1 MYRKENNL
9 KECKRLFMAEKE
21 QRKRPL
27 SLKDSTE
34 GISCPLFYTVIGC
47 FLVLL
52 HRLSVSPIQFAAVV
66 LSLLLECERRKKK
79 DPGRRPL
86 VNWRPVS
93 VSWHVYIYV
102 CMQQTVFYNR
112 KRNQTSECAS
122 RKSPCYLLHCRSYN
136 NTINIIMIIMCSCC
150 VNWLMIQSVQ
160 TNVCWF

>member
-21 QRKRPL
+21 QRKLPL
-27 SLKDSTE
+27 YLKDFTE
-34 GISCPLFYTVIGC
+34 GIACPPFYTVIGC

-86 VNWRPVS
+86 VNWHPVS

-102 CMQQTVFYNR
+102 CMQQIV
-112 KRNQTSECAS
+112 SSAS

-136 NTINIIMIIMCSCC
+136 NTIKIMIIMCSCC

>member
-21 QRKRPL
+21 QRKLPL

-34 GISCPLFYTVIGC
+34 GIAWPLFYTVIGC

-52 HRLSVSPIQFAAVV
+52 HRLSVSPIQFAAVA

-93 VSWHVYIYV
+93 VSLHVYIYV
-102 CMQQTVFYNR
+102 CMQQTVSSTTVKEIR
-112 KRNQTSECAS
+112 Q
-122 RKSPCYLLHCRSYN
+122 
-136 NTINIIMIIMCSCC
+136 
-150 VNWLMIQSVQ
+150 VSVQ
-160 TNVCWF
+160 AERARVIYYIAEVIIIQ